1 MARVKVP
8 AHVGFP
14 HDLGIQERA
23 ALVCYGQL
31 VAQDPAAASYE
42 SVAVALN
49 KEYSTVKNQLDSA
62 RRKMRT
68 NTTWGAYLLMMARER
83 VQTRQEQARWEANNR
98 EPSFTHL
105 MALSQALGVACTAFA
120 EAPSSNGER
129 KAEAPAPDV
138 TTRKRG
144 RPRKGKA

>member
-1 MARVKVP
+1 LARVKVP

-83 VQTRQEQARWEANNR
+83 VQTRQEQARWEANNTSMKPGPLISKPAKIGDKGKR
-98 EPSFTHL
+98 RRS
-105 MALSQALGVACTAFA
+105 
-120 EAPSSNGER
+120 
-129 KAEAPAPDV
+129 APAR
-138 TTRKRG
+138 T
-144 RPRKGKA
+144 AS